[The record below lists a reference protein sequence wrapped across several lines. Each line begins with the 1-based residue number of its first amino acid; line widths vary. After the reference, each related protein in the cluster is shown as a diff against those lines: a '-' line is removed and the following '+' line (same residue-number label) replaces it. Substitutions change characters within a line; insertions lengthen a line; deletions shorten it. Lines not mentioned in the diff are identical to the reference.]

1 MNNNNLKIISFDI
14 GGVIR
19 DLQSGEPLPG
29 AIESINEIIN
39 AGHKVYFI
47 SKCKPQMEINITE
60 WLKTMS
66 LDHIP
71 VFFCREYIDKVTIGT
86 KLKIN
91 MMVDDKMQVLT
102 LFPETVKKVW
112 FCDDK
117 QKIEGTKKHQPEFLS
132 SCTLVKNWTEILYI
146 C

>member
-1 MNNNNLKIISFDI
+1 
-14 GGVIR
+14 
-19 DLQSGEPLPG
+19 
-29 AIESINEIIN
+29 
-39 AGHKVYFI
+39 
-47 SKCKPQMEINITE
+47 MEINITE

-102 LFPETVKKVW
+102 LFPETVV
-112 FCDDK
+112 
-117 QKIEGTKKHQPEFLS
+117 L
-132 SCTLVKNWTEILYI
+132 
-146 C
+146 